1 MTYRLVPP
9 KMIHI
14 LHYLFLAK
22 FVTRK
27 KLKIIYQP
35 YETQLILV
43 HLFII
48 HQDMLVFVNGLE
60 KRGYYANMQE
70 DIGVTDVSACKMCP
84 E

>member
-48 HQDMLVFVNGLE
+48 HQDMLVFAKWTGKERVLC
-60 KRGYYANMQE
+60 KYARRYGC
-70 DIGVTDVSACKMCP
+70 D
-84 E
+84 